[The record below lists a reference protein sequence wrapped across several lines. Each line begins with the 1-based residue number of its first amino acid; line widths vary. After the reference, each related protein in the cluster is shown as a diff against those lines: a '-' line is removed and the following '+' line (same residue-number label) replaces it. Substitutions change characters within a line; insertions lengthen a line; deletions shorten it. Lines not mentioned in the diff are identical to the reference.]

1 MAKYLPKNIDELIN
15 EFNRLPG
22 IGPKTAQ
29 RLAFHILKSPDFT
42 ARGLSDALLQVKDGI
57 VFCKECFTLATTD
70 LCEICQDDS
79 RDRSLV
85 CVVEDPMDLIAIE
98 KTGEY
103 KGLYHV
109 LHGAITP
116 LDGIGPDEL
125 KMKELF
131 DRASEGSI
139 SEIIVATNPS
149 LEGEATGLY
158 IARLLAAF
166 DIKITRIAR
175 GLPSGGD
182 LEYAD
187 QTTISRAMNG
197 RTSLV

>member
-29 RLAFHILKSPDFT
+29 RLAFHILKSPDFV
-42 ARGLSDALLQVKDGI
+42 AKELGDALVRVKEGI
-57 VFCKECFTLATTD
+57 GFCKECFTLTTSESCD
-70 LCEICQDDS
+70 ICKDTS
-79 RDRSLV
+79 RDRDIV

-109 LHGAITP
+109 LHGAIAP

-125 KMKELF
+125 KMQELQA
-131 DRASEGSI
+131 RVAAGSI
-139 SEIIVATNPS
+139 KEVIIATNPS

-158 IARLLAAF
+158 IGRILA
-166 DIKITRIAR
+166 DYDVKITRIAR
-175 GLPSGGD
+175 GLPSGGE

-187 QTTISRAMNG
+187 QTTIMRAMAG
-197 RTSLV
+197 RTGL

>member
-57 VFCKECFTLATTD
+57 CFCKECFTLATTD

-131 DRASEGSI
+131 DRASGGSI
-139 SEIIVATNPS
+139 NEIIVATNPS

-197 RTSLV
+197 RTSLT

>member
-1 MAKYLPKNIDELIN
+1 MSKYLPKNIEELVK

-29 RLAFHILKSPDFT
+29 RLAFHILKSPEFT
-42 ARGLSDALLQVKDGI
+42 ARGLADALTRVKDGI
-57 VFCKECFTLATTD
+57 RFCNECFTLTTD
-70 LCEICQDDS
+70 EICDICSDS
-79 RDRSLV
+79 GRDRSLV

-103 KGLYHV
+103 RGLYHV
-109 LHGAITP
+109 LHGAIAP
-116 LDGIGPDEL
+116 LDGIGPDDIKIVEL
-125 KMKELF
+125 RDRVAKGEIKEV
-131 DRASEGSI
+131 
-139 SEIIVATNPS
+139 IVATNPN

-158 IARLLAAF
+158 IAKVLMGF
-166 DIKITRIAR
+166 DVKITRIAR

-187 QTTISRAMNG
+187 HTTISRAMNG
-197 RTSLV
+197 RVGI

>member
-1 MAKYLPKNIDELIN
+1 MAKYLPKNIDELIT

-29 RLAFHILKSPDFT
+29 RLAFHILKSPDFA
-42 ARGLSDALLQVKDGI
+42 ARDLADALTRVKDGI
-57 VFCKECFTLATTD
+57 VFCQECFTLATSEKCD
-70 LCEICQDDS
+70 ICKDES
-79 RDRSLV
+79 RDRSTV

-109 LHGAITP
+109 LHGAISP

-125 KMKELF
+125 KMKELQN
-131 DRASEGSI
+131 RIASGSVK
-139 SEIIVATNPS
+139 EVIIATNPS

-158 IARLLAAF
+158 IGKMLA
-166 DIKITRIAR
+166 DYDVRITRIAR

-182 LEYAD
+182 IEYAD
-187 QTTISRAMNG
+187 QTTIMRAMSG
-197 RTSLV
+197 RTSL